1 MVHKLQQAD
10 DQLKSYLVDMDL
22 RNEPVD
28 VTITQSEFTIT
39 IILLS
44 FLGGLIVLNIT
55 FYLIY
60 RRITRIRIEAHD
72 ITLMIQPPSD
82 SQELDISKD
91 FQVFGMPKCASDPE
105 LNGSNGINVQ
115 MQSYSETDLSNF
127 H

>member
-22 RNEPVD
+22 RDEPVD

-44 FLGGLIVLNIT
+44 FLGALIFLNIS
-55 FYLIY
+55 FYLLY
-60 RRITRIRIEAHD
+60 RRITRIKIEAHD

-82 SQELDISKD
+82 SQELNISKD
-91 FQVFGMPKCASDPE
+91 SQVFGIPKCASDPE
-105 LNGSNGINVQ
+105 LNGSNDINVQ

-127 H
+127 L